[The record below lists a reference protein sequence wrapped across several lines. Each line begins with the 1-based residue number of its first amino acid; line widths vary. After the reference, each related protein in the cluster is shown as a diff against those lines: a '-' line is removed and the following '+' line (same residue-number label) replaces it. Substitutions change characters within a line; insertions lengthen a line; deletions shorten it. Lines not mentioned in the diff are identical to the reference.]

1 MAAKAAPVSTVKHE
15 SLIRQDAT
23 ANRNTNRGK
32 ETNNPE
38 SKKTIAH
45 TEPGQLITVA
55 AATSANNVPVVLNS
69 DPVKNAVYAKVP
81 RTENGI
87 AQDTEIAEA
96 TLVQSPAQYTD
107 ISYPVM
113 VLKTADAQKQVSAN
127 VQPEMVQRPD
137 FGGVDPKKIQFWPG
151 ISFNICL
158 LYTSRCV

>member
-55 AATSANNVPVVLNS
+55 AATSANNVPVELNS

-96 TLVQSPAQYTD
+96 TLVQSPAQ
-107 ISYPVM
+107 
-113 VLKTADAQKQVSAN
+113 
-127 VQPEMVQRPD
+127 
-137 FGGVDPKKIQFWPG
+137 
-151 ISFNICL
+151 
-158 LYTSRCV
+158 